1 MQKIPIKI
9 LYVIIPILILATF
22 SIDLFSFYSGIVFTS
37 LLNLKELMV
46 AILVFGWVLIH
57 KNFAKLQSFSLK
69 QKLWRLTIF
78 LSASYL
84 TLFIVRLFIQP
95 EYTTSFPNHYL
106 SLSAV
111 FEANI
116 SALLAMVVLIP
127 AIMIFHDLIFSKPKR
142 TTKLYFNL
150 FIIFLVLTSISVLIT
165 QQPIFKFSSDSLI
178 NDITASLT
186 VFMCL
191 LLSFRNDWITYL
203 PRRDK
208 ILYFTVGLVVLAEII
223 WLPDVVFKPQI
234 SAYSL
239 LLAASTNIINIF
251 LLLYGAFGIMK
262 LFFHLPTAKAFDRK
276 LREVNSLY
284 NLART
289 LNSEQNLPRLTQLIT
304 QLTTHVLESNST
316 WFQLYTPSE
325 KNFHISSHIN
335 LTQSQIV
342 NNPLSGLS
350 ELNRMLN
357 DNKKALL
364 INDLNQHNKF
374 RDLTKWKKDARSLI
388 AAPLFSNR
396 QQLMGIIYASKVQPY
411 GFDIED
417 VSLIEGFAN
426 QAAIALENADLF
438 QASIKKERLEQEL
451 KIAREVQLKL
461 LPQFV
466 PEHDGFELETYFITA
481 NEVGGDYF
489 DFFKFG
495 DNHQGIVIGD
505 VSGKGTSAAFYMA
518 EFRGVIQT
526 LAKTFSNPKDLIC
539 QANQI
544 FYSNIERKIFVS
556 AIVGKYIPEKRI
568 FQFVR
573 AGHNPIIFAS
583 NHNSKSRFIQPA
595 GLAIGLD
602 KGEIFNKTIQ
612 LESLK
617 LSAGDKLF
625 LYTDGL
631 TEARNEE
638 GEEYGEERLC
648 KILEES
654 KKLSSRELKEH
665 LLEDIMH
672 FVGDTPLHD
681 DMTFIVIRTE

>member
-1 MQKIPIKI
+1 MN
-9 LYVIIPILILATF
+9 F
-22 SIDLFSFYSGIVFTS
+22 
-37 LLNLKELMV
+37 KELLV
-46 AILVFGWVLIH
+46 AILVFGWFLIH

-69 QKLWRLTIF
+69 QKLWRLTFF
-78 LSASYL
+78 LSASYII
-84 TLFIVRLFIQP
+84 LFILRLFIQP
-95 EYTTSFPNHYL
+95 EYTTAFPNHYL

-111 FEANI
+111 IEANI

-127 AIMIFHDLIFSKPKR
+127 AIMILHDLIFSKPKR

-150 FIIFLVLTSISVLIT
+150 FIIFLIITSISVLLT
-165 QQPIFKFSSDSLI
+165 RKPIFRFSSETLI
-178 NDITASLT
+178 NDITASLA

-203 PRRDK
+203 PRKDK

-223 WLPDVVFKPQI
+223 WLPEIVFKPQI
-234 SAYSL
+234 STYSL

-251 LLLYGAFGIMK
+251 LLLYGGFVIMK

-304 QLTTHVLESNST
+304 QLTSQVLESNST
-316 WFQLYTPSE
+316 WFQLYDPLE

-342 NNPLSGLS
+342 NNPLIGLS
-350 ELNRMLN
+350 DLNLLLN
-357 DNKKALL
+357 ENKKALL

-374 RDLTKWKKDARSLI
+374 KDLTKWKKDARSLI

-396 QQLMGIIYASKVQPY
+396 QQLMGIIYASKVQSY

-438 QASIKKERLEQEL
+438 QASIKKERLEQEF
-451 KIAREVQLKL
+451 KIARDVQLKL
-461 LPQFV
+461 LPQVV
-466 PEHDGFELETYFITA
+466 PEHDDFKLETYFIMA

-489 DFFKFG
+489 DFFKFR
-495 DNHQGIVIGD
+495 DNYQGIVIGD

-526 LAKTFSNPKDLIC
+526 LAKTFTNPKDLIC

-556 AIVGKYIPEKRI
+556 AIVGKYIPEKKI

-573 AGHNPIIFAS
+573 AGHNPIIFTS
-583 NHNSKSRFIQPA
+583 NHNSKSQFIQPA

-602 KGEIFNKTIQ
+602 KGEIFNKIIK
-612 LESLK
+612 LESVK

-631 TEARNEE
+631 TEARNED

-648 KILEES
+648 KILESS
-654 KKLSSRELKEH
+654 KKSSSRELKEY

-681 DMTFIVIRTE
+681 DMTFIVIKTE